1 MDPVVLVLALSR
13 TLWVDLDPE
22 DPVGPWVD
30 LDASTRIGVATTVGT
45 YKASAP
51 APSDLELISSAASK
65 EKTPGLICLWKFLE
79 ENAAI
84 WRFTMN
90 GLHLNLELEVAK
102 NTMLLWINEET
113 KAKNWVLWL

>member
-1 MDPVVLVLALSR
+1 M
-13 TLWVDLDPE
+13 
-22 DPVGPWVD
+22 D

-65 EKTPGLICLWKFLE
+65 EKTPGLICLWKFFE

-90 GLHLNLELEVAK
+90 GLHLNLKLLKTQCYCESKRDESKELGALTVKLFIAE
-102 NTMLLWINEET
+102 
-113 KAKNWVLWL
+113 